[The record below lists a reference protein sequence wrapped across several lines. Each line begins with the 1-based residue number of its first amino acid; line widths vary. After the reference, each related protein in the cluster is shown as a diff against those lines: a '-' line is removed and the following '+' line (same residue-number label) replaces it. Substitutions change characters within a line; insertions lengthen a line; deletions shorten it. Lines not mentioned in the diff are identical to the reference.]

1 MTPKQTTLY
10 WREWAAVRRAK
21 PDADRDHLTIT
32 ALGSRKS
39 SKAFNNSDL
48 DRVLAVFRAIS
59 QPGSLNAQMRQI
71 AQPRDRLLYTIA
83 EHEKCLRLYVDNVE
97 GYTGLILSER
107 FGARSVD
114 DLSDHPDMRR
124 TPSGMVEQNSP
135 LLRYCMTLNARLQ
148 VWRKNA
154 GHTLHQMR
162 TLSDVNCDCAV
173 CRRAAAPVPTL
184 QPAVDDSDPY

>member
-1 MTPKQTTLY
+1 MTPPQTLLY

-48 DRVLAVFRAIS
+48 DRVLAVFRSIS
-59 QPGSLNAQMRQI
+59 QPGNLNSQMRQI
-71 AQPRDRLLYTIA
+71 AQPRERLLYTIA
-83 EHEKCLRLYVDNVE
+83 EHSKCLRLYVEDVE

-107 FGARSVD
+107 FGVRSVD

-148 VWRKNA
+148 VWRKKA
-154 GHTLHQMR
+154 AHTLHQMR
-162 TLSDVNCDCAV
+162 TLADVSCDCAV
-173 CRRAAAPVPTL
+173 CRRASDPVPSL
-184 QPAVDDSDPY
+184 QPAGDDSDPY